1 MAKRSE
7 VILRAEVE
15 NLGHAGDLVEV
26 APGYARNYLLPRGL
40 AYVATEANKH
50 RVAQEKKRY
59 EEKLE
64 QERAEAT
71 ALAGRLEGIV
81 LEFRAM
87 AGDEDQL
94 YGSIS
99 VADIAER
106 LEGLGFE
113 IQRSQVK
120 LDQPIKALGE
130 YEVPL
135 RLHPHVT
142 QPIGVRVE
150 REEG

>member
-71 ALAGRLEGIV
+71 ALAVRLEGLV

-99 VADIAER
+99 VADIADR
-106 LEGLGFE
+106 LEALGFE

-135 RLHPHVT
+135 RLHPRVT

-150 REEG
+150 REAG

>member
-71 ALAGRLEGIV
+71 ALATRLEGLV

-99 VADIAER
+99 VADIADR
-106 LEGLGFE
+106 LEALGFE

-135 RLHPHVT
+135 RLHPRVT

-150 REEG
+150 REAG

>member
-15 NLGHAGDLVEV
+15 NLGQAGDLVEV

-50 RVAQEKKRY
+50 RVVQEKKRY

-64 QERAEAT
+64 QERAEAL
-71 ALAGRLEGIV
+71 ALAGRLEGLV

-99 VADIAER
+99 VADIADR
-106 LEGLGFE
+106 LEALGFE

-135 RLHPHVT
+135 RLHPRVT

>member
-1 MAKRSE
+1 MAKRAE

-15 NLGHAGDLVEV
+15 DLGHAGDLVEV

-50 RVAQEKKRY
+50 RVAQEKKKY

-71 ALAGRLEGIV
+71 ALAARLEGLV

-87 AGDEDQL
+87 AGEEDQL

-99 VADIAER
+99 VADISDR
-106 LEGLGFE
+106 LEQLGFDIE
-113 IQRSQVK
+113 RSRVK
-120 LDQPIKALGE
+120 LDQPIKTLGE
-130 YEVPL
+130 FEVPL

>member
-7 VILRAEVE
+7 VILRAEVD

-50 RVAQEKKRY
+50 RVAQEKKKY

-64 QERAEAT
+64 HERAEAI
-71 ALAGRLEGIV
+71 ALAARLEGLV

-87 AGDEDQL
+87 AGEEDQL

-99 VADIAER
+99 VADISDR
-106 LEGLGFE
+106 LEALGFE
-113 IQRSQVK
+113 IERSRVK

-130 YEVPL
+130 FEVPL

>member
-15 NLGHAGDLVEV
+15 DLGHAGDVVEV

-40 AYVATEANKH
+40 AYIATEANKQ

-64 QERAEAT
+64 QERAEAL
-71 ALAGRLEGIV
+71 ALATKLEGVV

-87 AGDEDQL
+87 AGEEGQL
-94 YGSIS
+94 YGSVA
-99 VADIAER
+99 VADIADR

-113 IQRSQVK
+113 VDRSQIK
-120 LDQPIKALGE
+120 LDHPIKALGE

-135 RLHPHVT
+135 RLHPRVT
-142 QPIGVRVE
+142 QPLGVRVE

>member
-15 NLGHAGDLVEV
+15 DLGHAGDVVEV

-40 AYVATEANKH
+40 AYIATEANKQ

-64 QERAEAT
+64 QERAEAL
-71 ALAGRLEGIV
+71 ALATKLEGVV

-87 AGDEDQL
+87 AGEEGQL
-94 YGSIS
+94 YGSVA
-99 VADIAER
+99 VADIADR

-113 IQRSQVK
+113 VDRSQIK
-120 LDQPIKALGE
+120 LDHPIKALGE

-135 RLHPHVT
+135 RLHPRVT

>member
-50 RVAQEKKRY
+50 RVAQEKKKY

-71 ALAGRLEGIV
+71 ALAARLEGLV

-87 AGDEDQL
+87 AGEEDQL

-99 VADIAER
+99 VADISDR
-106 LEGLGFE
+106 LEELGFE
-113 IQRSQVK
+113 IERSRVK

-130 YEVPL
+130 FEVPL

-142 QPIGVRVE
+142 QPIAVRVE